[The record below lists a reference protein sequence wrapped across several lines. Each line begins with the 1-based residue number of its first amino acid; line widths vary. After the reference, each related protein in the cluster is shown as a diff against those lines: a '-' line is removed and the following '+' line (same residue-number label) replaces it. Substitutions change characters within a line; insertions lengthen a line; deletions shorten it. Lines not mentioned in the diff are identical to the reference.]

1 MVFNKIQIKKL
12 AKEAALKLSAKYPV
26 TAVILF
32 GSYARGMASERSDI
46 DLAFISDKFQRM
58 TDYRRSSV
66 LLDIIH
72 QINLPEPKDIEPV
85 GLTKKEFENP
95 KKFSLAS
102 QIKKSG
108 KVVFIR
114 KH

>member
-1 MVFNKIQIKKL
+1 MVFSKIQIKRI
-12 AKEAALKLSAKYPV
+12 AREAAEKLSGKYSV

-32 GSYARGMASERSDI
+32 GSYAKGMENERSDI

-58 TDYRRSSV
+58 TDYKRSSI

-72 QINLPEPKDIEPV
+72 QIILPEPKDIEPV

-95 KKFSLAS
+95 KEFSLAS
-102 QIKKSG
+102 QIKKTG
-108 KVVFIR
+108 KVVF
-114 KH
+114 KKT